1 MEGVGRLP
9 IQPQMERQSTF
20 WTWWSYTVGSV
31 TTFIGAID
39 MQTVAVVVG
48 ILATLGTW
56 LVNWWYKRKEDRR
69 AAESHEWERQARFG
83 LIK

>member
-1 MEGVGRLP
+1 
-9 IQPQMERQSTF
+9 
-20 WTWWSYTVGSV
+20 
-31 TTFIGAID
+31 

-69 AAESHEWERQARFG
+69 AAEAHEWARQARFG
-83 LIK
+83 LVK

>member
-1 MEGVGRLP
+1 
-9 IQPQMERQSTF
+9 
-20 WTWWSYTVGSV
+20 
-31 TTFIGAID
+31 

-56 LVNWWYKRKEDRR
+56 LVNWWYKRKEDQR

-83 LIK
+83 LMK